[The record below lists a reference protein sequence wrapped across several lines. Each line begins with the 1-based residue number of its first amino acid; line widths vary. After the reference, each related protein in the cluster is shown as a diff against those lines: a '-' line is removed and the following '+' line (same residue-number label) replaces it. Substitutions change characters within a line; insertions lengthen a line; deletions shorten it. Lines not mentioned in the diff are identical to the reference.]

1 MALTTVATDN
11 KAQIWDS
18 DYFKEYVRSNRFKR
32 YMGTSENSVIQIK
45 EDLTKKRGDRIH
57 IPLITKLSGNGVTG
71 NSLLEGNE
79 EALGNYDHSIEVD
92 TRRNAVAVTDHEQQ
106 FTEIGLRNA
115 AKEML
120 KLWSMEKLRDDII
133 GALGSIGGVAYG
145 SATAA
150 QRDAWVDNN
159 LDRVLFGDS
168 VGNVATTAPAGGATN
183 DHSAS
188 LAAVTSAMTLGKAE
202 VSLMKRMAK
211 RADPLLRPIRIN
223 EDEEWFV
230 LFTDSLAF
238 RDLKA
243 DLDSVHQNAQPRS
256 NQNPIFR
263 DGDLMYD
270 GVIIRE
276 IPEIASL
283 GTVGASS
290 AAVSPAYLCGAQ
302 ALGVAWAQRTKSTTD
317 VRDYGFVKGVGVHEM
332 LGVEKLVYN
341 DVDHGVLTGYF
352 GAAADA

>member
-18 DYFKEYVRSNRFKR
+18 DYFKEYVRANRFKR
-32 YMGTSENSVIQIK
+32 YMGTNENSVIQIK

-57 IPLITKLSGNGVTG
+57 IPLITKLSGAGVTG
-71 NSLLEGNE
+71 NGLLEGNE
-79 EALGNYDHSIEVD
+79 EALGNYDHPIEVD

-120 KLWSMEKLRDDII
+120 KLWSMEKLRDDLIT
-133 GALGSIGGVAYG
+133 GLGMVSGVAFG
-145 SATAA
+145 SSSAA
-150 QRDAWVDNN
+150 QKNAWIAANS
-159 LDRVLFGDS
+159 DRVLFGDS
-168 VGNVATTAPAGGATN
+168 VSNGGYTTYATDIATVTAG
-183 DHSAS
+183 
-188 LAAVTSAMTLGKAE
+188 MRLGKAE

-211 RADPLLRPIRIN
+211 RADPLIRPIRIN

-230 LFTDSLAF
+230 LFTDSLCF

-243 DLDSVHQNAQPRS
+243 DLDTVHQNAAPRS
-256 NQNPIFR
+256 LDKNPIFR
-263 DGDLMYD
+263 DGDLVYD
-270 GVIIRE
+270 GVVIRE

-283 GTVGASS
+283 GAVGDNS
-290 AAVSPAYLCGAQ
+290 AEVSPAYLCGAQ

-317 VRDYGFVKGVGVHEM
+317 VRDYGFVKGVGIHEM
-332 LGVEKLVYN
+332 LGVDKLVYN
-341 DVDHGVLTGYF
+341 DVDHGVLTGFF